1 MSKKQVAKFYSEVDQ
16 PLDQQ
21 AFIESIEIEFKDIQD
36 PRAKDNL
43 SYPLVALLVIILA
56 AVIAGANAI
65 IHIHEYA
72 CTKISLFQR
81 LLGIKKPPSYT
92 VFWWLLVMLNPQKL
106 QETFIR
112 WMKALPVEVKKQI
125 IAIDGKRLNGASKQ
139 TVHLV
144 SAWET
149 GRSLLLG
156 QVKTEEKS
164 NEITAIP
171 ELIKAIDIKGSII
184 TIDAAG
190 CQKKIV
196 EDIRRAGGDYVIALK
211 GNQGTLHDEAQ
222 NFFDQAREV
231 EYEGA
236 ECARAKKIEKAHGR
250 IEEREVAVA
259 SNLEWLDCR
268 EEWQDLKTL
277 IEVTSRREVRG
288 KVSVEK
294 RHYISSL
301 SLIPQEAIKLVRG
314 HWGIENHL
322 HWMMD
327 VVFKEDACCISTG
340 NAPENFA
347 VFRRMAQSILQ
358 VDAKG
363 TKGIAKRR
371 RLAGWNDSY
380 LIKLLGI
387 LINDTSVKSF
397 L

>member
-1 MSKKQVAKFYSEVDQ
+1 MSKKQSVEFYSAADQ
-16 PLDQQ
+16 LLDQQ
-21 AFIESIEIEFKDIQD
+21 AFVESIEKEFNDIQD
-36 PRAKDNL
+36 PRVKDNL
-43 SYPLVALLVIILA
+43 SYPLITLLVIILA

-65 IHIHEYA
+65 THIHEYA

-81 LLGIKKPPSYT
+81 LLGIKKSPSYM

-112 WMKALPVEVKKQI
+112 WMKALPAEMKEQI
-125 IAIDGKRLNGASKQ
+125 IAIDGKRLNGASKK
-139 TVHLV
+139 TIHLV

-164 NEITAIP
+164 NEITAIS

-222 NFFDQAREV
+222 NFFDQAKEV
-231 EYEGA
+231 EYEET
-236 ECARAKKIEKAHGR
+236 ECTRVKEVEKAHGR
-250 IEEREVAVA
+250 IEEREVVVA
-259 SNLEWLDCR
+259 SNLEWLGCR
-268 EEWQDLKTL
+268 EQWRDLKTL
-277 IEVTSRREVRG
+277 IEVNSRREIRG
-288 KVSVEK
+288 KVSKEK

-301 SLIPQEAIKLVRG
+301 SLTPQKAMKLVRG

-327 VVFKEDACCISTG
+327 VVFKEDGCCISSG
-340 NAPENFA
+340 NAPENLA
-347 VFRRMAQSILQ
+347 IFRRMAQSILQ

-371 RLAGWNDSY
+371 RLAGWDDAY
-380 LIKLLGI
+380 LVKLLGI
-387 LINDTSVKSF
+387 LINDNSVKSF